1 MDFKT
6 GLPIDTKI
14 DTWQMNTLFFS
25 SLYMQQETQRTLVLV
40 QMLKIIGHCSFHDR
54 DVVWGNWKKSLMPLQ
69 EVLGSSRTRRCWFA
83 AEPAQ
88 VRGTHR
94 NNPGNTKHIGHLGA
108 LLHGAPTTA
117 QRHEEANCIGRQ
129 WLKEP
134 FQVMRGVELFF
145 MTFSMGH

>member
-14 DTWQMNTLFFS
+14 DTWQMNTLCS
-25 SLYMQQETQRTLVLV
+25 SAHCTFNKKHREHWCLYK
-40 QMLKIIGHCSFHDR
+40 MLKIIGHCSFHDR
-54 DVVWGNWKKSLMPLQ
+54 DVVWGDWKKSLMPLQ
-69 EVLGSSRTRRCWFA
+69 EVSGSNRTRRCWFA

-94 NNPGNTKHIGHLGA
+94 NNPGNTKHIGPLGA

-117 QRHEEANCIGRQ
+117 QRH
-129 WLKEP
+129 
-134 FQVMRGVELFF
+134 
-145 MTFSMGH
+145 